1 MAGKRKKFA
10 DNGASDG
17 SKDLWVSPRF
27 NLRGKD
33 GNRAWDRAGNLTAD
47 SGARFLDLADIAL
60 GLKKAE
66 KRKRPGSVPAHVT
79 TKVEPYSS

>member
-1 MAGKRKKFA
+1 MAGKRKKPHE
-10 DNGASDG
+10 NGAA
-17 SKDLWVSPRF
+17 KDLWVSPRF

-47 SGARFLDLADIAL
+47 SGARFLELADLAL

-66 KRKRPGSVPAHVT
+66 KRKKPASVPAHIT
-79 TKVEPYSS
+79 RKIEPYSS